1 MKHEIAITGSAG
13 VGKTTTLL
21 TLAAAFANAGQGVVI
36 WNGETR
42 DDEFRSMVKDLLDIK
57 GLTVCVINSNANVDA
72 IADAMNTMT
81 KRYDRDKLCLFVDDP
96 IRFKRPTRDY
106 LPLDMLAGY
115 FDRIWYTQQLH
126 RKGMHLTA

>member
-1 MKHEIAITGSAG
+1 MKREIAITGSAG

-21 TLAAAFANAGQGVVI
+21 TLAAAFASAGQGVVI
-36 WNGETR
+36 WNGET
-42 DDEFRSMVKDLLDIK
+42 DDIKFRSMVKDLLNIN
-57 GLTVCVINSNANVDA
+57 GLTVCVINHNATVDD
-72 IADAMNTMT
+72 IAKSMDTMYQ
-81 KRYDRDKLCLFVDDP
+81 KFDREHMCLFVDDP